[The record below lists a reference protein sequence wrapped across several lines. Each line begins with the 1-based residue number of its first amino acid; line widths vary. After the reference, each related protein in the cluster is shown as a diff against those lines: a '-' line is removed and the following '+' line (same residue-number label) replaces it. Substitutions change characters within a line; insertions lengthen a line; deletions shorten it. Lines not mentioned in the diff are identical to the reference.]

1 MALNHQGRE
10 GSRRV
15 TASCILASFVV
26 LGLLTPCSVFPRT
39 LDAADQTA
47 ARPGFEQISRAA
59 DRARDENRVDDAIR
73 LYQQGLSRQPEWEQ
87 GLWFLATLLYEKE
100 QYASARDLLRRFMTL
115 RPDAGPGWALLGMSE
130 FQTREYTRALD
141 HLETAMS
148 TGMGDRKDLIQ
159 SVFYFVAVSLTRL
172 ERYDD
177 SMDMLLKMLA
187 SGSDQSLLV
196 EPAGLAA
203 LRLPL
208 LPPEIPPDRHELVRM
223 VGKAVVA
230 MQTQHY
236 EDAEANFKQL
246 EQSYPQEPGVHF
258 LYGAYLMQLHP
269 EDGIRQMKREL
280 EISPYHVLARI
291 RLADQYLSQQQP
303 DQALVLAE
311 EAMKLDPRRASA
323 HMLAGEALVA
333 NGKLADGIESLE
345 TARDLDRLNGR
356 IHWDL
361 MRGYL
366 SSGRTEDAKRE
377 KAEIEKLS
385 QTASGSGS
393 AQGEKSIDPVP
404 K

>member
-1 MALNHQGRE
+1 M
-10 GSRRV
+10 
-15 TASCILASFVV
+15 
-26 LGLLTPCSVFPRT
+26 
-39 LDAADQTA
+39 
-47 ARPGFEQISRAA
+47 
-59 DRARDENRVDDAIR
+59 
-73 LYQQGLSRQPEWEQ
+73 
-87 GLWFLATLLYEKE
+87 
-100 QYASARDLLRRFMTL
+100 
-115 RPDAGPGWALLGMSE
+115 
-130 FQTREYTRALD
+130 
-141 HLETAMS
+141 
-148 TGMGDRKDLIQ
+148 
-159 SVFYFVAVSLTRL
+159 FYFVAVSLTRL

-177 SMDMLLKMLA
+177 SMDMLSKMLA

-208 LPPEIPPDRHELVRM
+208 LPAEIPPDRHELVRIA
-223 VGKAVVA
+223 GRAVVA

-236 EDAEANFKQL
+236 EDAEANFNEL
-246 EQSYPQEPGVHF
+246 EQSYPKEPGVHF

-280 EISPYHVLARI
+280 EISPSHVLARI

-311 EAMKLDPRRASA
+311 EAIKLDPRRASA

-333 NGKLADGIESLE
+333 NGKLADGIKSLE
-345 TARDLDRLNGR
+345 TARDLDPLNSR

-366 SSGRTEDAKRE
+366 SSGRTEDAKHE

-385 QTASGSGS
+385 QTASGSGP
-393 AQGEKSIDPVP
+393 AQDEKSIDPVP